1 MANEFKVR
9 KGLSVNGSGSVILDV
24 QGSQGQL
31 FSVTDVL
38 SGSLFAV
45 KDISGM
51 PVIEAFSDD
60 RVNIGTFN
68 REAIKVSG
76 SVASVTGSFT
86 GSFTGS
92 LFGTASQALTASYAM
107 GGSAS
112 SILFQTASAAT
123 TWSFNHFLQTQY
135 PVFTIYDEGNNVIVP
150 QQITAVDTSSAL
162 IYFSSPKRGVAVAS
176 KGGYSASVVTSATT
190 ANTAITASY
199 ALLALS
205 ASNAPGFTFT
215 FSQSLSAV
223 TWSINHNMNT
233 RTPLVQVY
241 DINYNQLIPNQVVS
255 VTQNLTEV
263 RFDYGQNGYA
273 VLSSGM
279 APFVTGST
287 SLLNQTT
294 PAVTWSFAHNLNTKY
309 VNFEVY
315 DANDYVML
323 PSAIRVIDTNNAEIH
338 LAYSTT
344 GRAVANF
351 SGINGQMN
359 AQTASLALTASFV
372 RPLSQSVAI
381 TGSGTTNSTL
391 DITGIQANSAV
402 NPPKGTISLYY
413 DGVDG
418 ATAGVYGASVIF
430 SQRYNAVT
438 AAPIAI
444 SMIAGVKVT
453 SGGNF
458 GGGLTFWTSNETG
471 NSLAERVRID
481 ASGSMGVGH
490 KSPTA
495 LLHIS
500 GSGSGSLMRISST
513 VSSSI
518 FFVSGS
524 GNVGINTVTPSVPLS
539 FGSDVGNKIALY
551 DAGSTTTIYGFGI
564 QSSLLQIFA
573 NTSTNRVGIG
583 YGNSN
588 SFTETLTVKGL
599 NVGINKTSPSAS
611 LDVSGSMLVTGSLA
625 MSGSFTQVGYK
636 ILTTVS
642 QSLNYADDTAA
653 AAGGVPLGGLYRNG
667 NFILIRLS

>member
-9 KGLSVNGSGSVILDV
+9 KGLVVNGSGSVILDV

-31 FSVTDVL
+31 FSVTDQL

-45 KDISGM
+45 SDISGI
-51 PVIEAFSDD
+51 PVMEAFSD
-60 RVNIGTFN
+60 NTIKIGRYGF
-68 REAIKVSG
+68 EAIKVSG

-199 ALLALS
+199 ALFALS

-241 DINYNQLIPNQVVS
+241 DIGYNQLIPNQIVS

-294 PAVTWSFAHNLNTKY
+294 PALTWSFAHNLNTKY

-338 LAYSTT
+338 MAYPTT

-359 AQTASLALTASFV
+359 AQTSSLALTASFV
-372 RPLSQSVAI
+372 LPLSQSVII
-381 TGSGTTNSTL
+381 TGSLSLTGSALISANINIGGTLTTS
-391 DITGIQANSAV
+391 GIQNVRQFNTDTSFLGGSISIGKQSA
-402 NPPKGTISLYY
+402 
-413 DGVDG
+413 
-418 ATAGVYGASVIF
+418 AT
-430 SQRYNAVT
+430 
-438 AAPIAI
+438 
-444 SMIAGVKVT
+444 
-453 SGGNF
+453 
-458 GGGLTFWTSNETG
+458 TG
-471 NSLAERVRID
+471 YI
-481 ASGSMGVGH
+481 
-490 KSPTA
+490 
-495 LLHIS
+495 
-500 GSGSGSLMRISST
+500 
-513 VSSSI
+513 
-518 FFVSGS
+518 
-524 GNVGINTVTPSVPLS
+524 
-539 FGSDVGNKIALY
+539 
-551 DAGSTTTIYGFGI
+551 
-564 QSSLLQIFA
+564 
-573 NTSTNRVGIG
+573 
-583 YGNSN
+583 
-588 SFTETLTVKGL
+588 
-599 NVGINKTSPSAS
+599 
-611 LDVSGSMLVTGSLA
+611 LDVSGSALVSGSVV
-625 MSGSFTQVGYK
+625 MSGSYTQNGFT
-636 ILTTVS
+636 ILTRVS
-642 QSLNYADDTAA
+642 QSLNYADDPAA

>member
-9 KGLSVNGSGSVILDV
+9 KGLVVNGSGSVILDV

-51 PVIEAFSDD
+51 PIIEAFSDD

-215 FSQSLSAV
+215 FSQSVSAV

-241 DINYNQLIPNQVVS
+241 DIGYNQLIPNQIVS

-294 PAVTWSFAHNLNTKY
+294 PALTWSFAHNLNTKY

-315 DANDYVML
+315 DSTDYTMI

-338 LAYSTT
+338 MAYPTT

-372 RPLSQSVAI
+372 LPLRQTVLI
-381 TGSGTTNSTL
+381 TGSFISSGSTQAFFGNLGLGTTTPSGALHINSSNFNTATSTSIF
-391 DITGIQANSAV
+391 ITDHGNNTNDGNEAARIQFQS
-402 NPPKGTISLYY
+402 
-413 DGVDG
+413 
-418 ATAGVYGASVIF
+418 
-430 SQRYNAVT
+430 RYWSNDDMLNAVQS
-438 AAPIAI
+438 AI
-444 SMIAGVKVT
+444 VHGKNAGN
-453 SGGNF
+453 GF
-458 GGGLTFWTSNETG
+458 GGSFLSFHTTTRNTAF
-471 NSLAERVRID
+471 LIERVRI
-481 ASGSMGVGH
+481 
-490 KSPTA
+490 
-495 LLHIS
+495 
-500 GSGSGSLMRISST
+500 SSE
-513 VSSSI
+513 
-518 FFVSGS
+518 G
-524 GNVGINTVTPSVPLS
+524 
-539 FGSDVGNKIALY
+539 
-551 DAGSTTTIYGFGI
+551 
-564 QSSLLQIFA
+564 
-573 NTSTNRVGIG
+573 
-583 YGNSN
+583 
-588 SFTETLTVKGL
+588 
-599 NVGINKTSPSAS
+599 VGINKTSPSAS

-625 MSGSFTQVGYK
+625 MSGSFTQNGFTT
-636 ILTTVS
+636 LTRVS

>member
-92 LFGTASQALTASYAM
+92 LFGTASQALTASYAL

-215 FSQSLSAV
+215 FSQSLAAV

-294 PAVTWSFAHNLNTKY
+294 PALTWSFAHNLNTKY

-315 DANDYVML
+315 DSTDYTMI

-338 LAYSTT
+338 MAYPTT

-359 AQTASLALTASFV
+359 AQTSSLALTASFV
-372 RPLSQSVAI
+372 RPLSQSVIITGSLSLTGSARITDNLAVVGTLTPGGMQNVRQFNTDTSFLGGSISIGKQSAAI
-381 TGSGTTNSTL
+381 TGYVL
-391 DITGIQANSAV
+391 DVTGSA
-402 NPPKGTISLYY
+402 L
-413 DGVDG
+413 
-418 ATAGVYGASVIF
+418 
-430 SQRYNAVT
+430 
-438 AAPIAI
+438 
-444 SMIAGVKVT
+444 
-453 SGGNF
+453 
-458 GGGLTFWTSNETG
+458 
-471 NSLAERVRID
+471 
-481 ASGSMGVGH
+481 
-490 KSPTA
+490 
-495 LLHIS
+495 IS
-500 GSGSGSLMRISST
+500 GS
-513 VSSSI
+513 
-518 FFVSGS
+518 
-524 GNVGINTVTPSVPLS
+524 
-539 FGSDVGNKIALY
+539 
-551 DAGSTTTIYGFGI
+551 
-564 QSSLLQIFA
+564 
-573 NTSTNRVGIG
+573 
-583 YGNSN
+583 
-588 SFTETLTVKGL
+588 
-599 NVGINKTSPSAS
+599 
-611 LDVSGSMLVTGSLA
+611 LV
-625 MSGSFTQVGYK
+625 MSGSFTQNGYA
-636 ILTTVS
+636 ILTAVS
-642 QSLNYADDTAA
+642 QSLNFANDASA
-653 AAGGVPLGGLYRNG
+653 AAGGVPLGGLYRSG

>member
-9 KGLSVNGSGSVILDV
+9 KGLVVNGSGSVILDV

-176 KGGYSASVVTSATT
+176 KRGYSASVVTSATT

-199 ALLALS
+199 ALFALS

-215 FSQSLSAV
+215 FSQSLAAV

-241 DINYNQLIPNQVVS
+241 DIGYNQLIPNQIVS

-294 PAVTWSFAHNLNTKY
+294 PALTWSFAHNLNTKY

-315 DANDYVML
+315 DSTDYTMI

-338 LAYSTT
+338 MAYPTT

-372 RPLSQSVAI
+372 RPLSQSVII
-381 TGSGTTNSTL
+381 TGSLSLTGSAIISANISIGGTLTTS
-391 DITGIQANSAV
+391 GIQNVRQFNTDTSFL
-402 NPPKGTISLYY
+402 GGSISI
-413 DGVDG
+413 GKQSV
-418 ATAGVYGASVIF
+418 ATAGYILD
-430 SQRYNAVT
+430 VT
-438 AAPIAI
+438 
-444 SMIAGVKVT
+444 
-453 SGGNF
+453 
-458 GGGLTFWTSNETG
+458 
-471 NSLAERVRID
+471 
-481 ASGSMGVGH
+481 GS
-490 KSPTA
+490 A
-495 LLHIS
+495 LIS
-500 GSGSGSLMRISST
+500 GS
-513 VSSSI
+513 V
-518 FFVSGS
+518 V
-524 GNVGINTVTPSVPLS
+524 
-539 FGSDVGNKIALY
+539 
-551 DAGSTTTIYGFGI
+551 
-564 QSSLLQIFA
+564 
-573 NTSTNRVGIG
+573 
-583 YGNSN
+583 
-588 SFTETLTVKGL
+588 
-599 NVGINKTSPSAS
+599 
-611 LDVSGSMLVTGSLA
+611 
-625 MSGSFTQVGYK
+625 MSGSFTQNGFK

-642 QSLNYADDTAA
+642 QSLNFANDAAA
-653 AAGGVPLGGLYRNG
+653 AAGGVPLGGLYRSG

>member
-9 KGLSVNGSGSVILDV
+9 KGLVVNGSGSVILDV

-112 SILFQTASAAT
+112 SILFQTASAAA

-150 QQITAVDTSSAL
+150 QQITAVNTSSAL

-215 FSQSLSAV
+215 FSQSLAAV

-241 DINYNQLIPNQVVS
+241 DIGYNQLIPNQIVS

-294 PAVTWSFAHNLNTKY
+294 PALTWSFAHNLNTKY

-315 DANDYVML
+315 DSTDYTMI

-338 LAYSTT
+338 MAYPTT

-359 AQTASLALTASFV
+359 AQTASLARTASFV
-372 RPLSQSVAI
+372 LPLSQSVII
-381 TGSGTTNSTL
+381 TGSLVTTGSISLERGSLRIGDGISGWSGFTFSGGLLQTNNNPVTILGELRVNSTA
-391 DITGIQANSAV
+391 GNNS
-402 NPPKGTISLYY
+402 Y
-413 DGVDG
+413 
-418 ATAGVYGASVIF
+418 
-430 SQRYNAVT
+430 
-438 AAPIAI
+438 
-444 SMIAGVKVT
+444 
-453 SGGNF
+453 
-458 GGGLTFWTSNETG
+458 
-471 NSLAERVRID
+471 
-481 ASGSMGVGH
+481 
-490 KSPTA
+490 
-495 LLHIS
+495 IS
-500 GSGSGSLMRISST
+500 GSGNFG
-513 VSSSI
+513 VGKSI
-518 FFVSGS
+518 P
-524 GNVGINTVTPSVPLS
+524 TA
-539 FGSDVGNKIALY
+539 K
-551 DAGSTTTIYGFGI
+551 
-564 QSSLLQIFA
+564 
-573 NTSTNRVGIG
+573 
-583 YGNSN
+583 
-588 SFTETLTVKGL
+588 
-599 NVGINKTSPSAS
+599 
-611 LDVSGSMLVTGSLA
+611 LDVSGSMLVTGSVRITDNLA
-625 MSGSFTQVGYK
+625 VVGTLTPGGMQNVRQFNTDTSFLGGSISIGKQSAATAGYVLDVSGSALVSGSIVMSGSFTQNGFT
-636 ILTTVS
+636 ILTRVS
-642 QSLNYADDTAA
+642 QSLNYADDPAA

>member
-9 KGLSVNGSGSVILDV
+9 KGLVVNGSGSVILDV

-51 PVIEAFSDD
+51 PIIEAFSDD

-86 GSFTGS
+86 GSLSGSFSGSLFGPHTGSLFGSASQATSASLSQTASVAYSGTGSFTGSFTGSLFGTASQAITASFALRGSGAFTGSFSGSFTGS

-199 ALLALS
+199 ALFALS

-215 FSQSLSAV
+215 FSQSLAAV

-241 DINYNQLIPNQVVS
+241 DIGYNQLIPNQIVS

-294 PAVTWSFAHNLNTKY
+294 PALTWSFAHNLNTKY

-315 DANDYVML
+315 DSTDYTMI

-338 LAYSTT
+338 MAYPTT

-359 AQTASLALTASFV
+359 AQTASLARTASFV
-372 RPLSQSVAI
+372 LPLSQSVII
-381 TGSGTTNSTL
+381 TGSLSLTGSARITDNLAVVGTLTPGGMQNVRQFNTDTSFL
-391 DITGIQANSAV
+391 GGSISIGKQSA
-402 NPPKGTISLYY
+402 
-413 DGVDG
+413 
-418 ATAGVYGASVIF
+418 ATAGYILD
-430 SQRYNAVT
+430 VT
-438 AAPIAI
+438 
-444 SMIAGVKVT
+444 
-453 SGGNF
+453 
-458 GGGLTFWTSNETG
+458 
-471 NSLAERVRID
+471 
-481 ASGSMGVGH
+481 GS
-490 KSPTA
+490 A
-495 LLHIS
+495 LIS
-500 GSGSGSLMRISST
+500 GS
-513 VSSSI
+513 V
-518 FFVSGS
+518 V
-524 GNVGINTVTPSVPLS
+524 
-539 FGSDVGNKIALY
+539 
-551 DAGSTTTIYGFGI
+551 
-564 QSSLLQIFA
+564 
-573 NTSTNRVGIG
+573 
-583 YGNSN
+583 
-588 SFTETLTVKGL
+588 
-599 NVGINKTSPSAS
+599 
-611 LDVSGSMLVTGSLA
+611 
-625 MSGSFTQVGYK
+625 MSGSFTQNGFK
-636 ILTTVS
+636 ILTAVS
-642 QSLNYADDTAA
+642 QSLNFANDAAA
-653 AAGGVPLGGLYRNG
+653 AAGGVPLGGLYRSG

>member
-9 KGLSVNGSGSVILDV
+9 KGLVVNGSGSVILDV

-51 PVIEAFSDD
+51 PIIEAFSDD

-215 FSQSLSAV
+215 FSQSLAAV

-287 SLLNQTT
+287 SFLNQTT
-294 PAVTWSFAHNLNTKY
+294 PAVTWSFAHNLNSKY

-315 DANDYVML
+315 DNTDYTVI
-323 PSAIRVIDTNNAEIH
+323 PSAIKVINTNNAEIH
-338 LAYSTT
+338 LAYPMT
-344 GRAVANF
+344 GVAVANF

-372 RPLSQSVAI
+372 NVLSQSVII
-381 TGSGTTNSTL
+381 TGSLITTGSISLERGSLRIGDGVSGWSGFTFSGGLLQTNNNPVTILGELRVNSTA
-391 DITGIQANSAV
+391 GNNS
-402 NPPKGTISLYY
+402 Y
-413 DGVDG
+413 
-418 ATAGVYGASVIF
+418 
-430 SQRYNAVT
+430 
-438 AAPIAI
+438 
-444 SMIAGVKVT
+444 
-453 SGGNF
+453 
-458 GGGLTFWTSNETG
+458 
-471 NSLAERVRID
+471 
-481 ASGSMGVGH
+481 
-490 KSPTA
+490 
-495 LLHIS
+495 IS
-500 GSGSGSLMRISST
+500 GSGNFGVGKST
-513 VSSSI
+513 P
-518 FFVSGS
+518 
-524 GNVGINTVTPSVPLS
+524 TA
-539 FGSDVGNKIALY
+539 K
-551 DAGSTTTIYGFGI
+551 
-564 QSSLLQIFA
+564 
-573 NTSTNRVGIG
+573 
-583 YGNSN
+583 
-588 SFTETLTVKGL
+588 
-599 NVGINKTSPSAS
+599 

-625 MSGSFTQVGYK
+625 MSGSFTQNGYA
-636 ILTTVS
+636 ILTAVS
-642 QSLNYADDTAA
+642 QSLNFANDASA
-653 AAGGVPLGGLYRNG
+653 AAGGVPLGGLYRSG

>member
-9 KGLSVNGSGSVILDV
+9 KGLVVNGSGSVILDV

-51 PVIEAFSDD
+51 PIIEAFSDD

-86 GSFTGS
+86 GSLSGSFSGSLFGPHTGSLFGSASQATSASLSQTASVAYSGTGSFTGSFTGSLFGTASQAITASFALRGSGAFTGSFSGSFTGS

-199 ALLALS
+199 ALFALS

-215 FSQSLSAV
+215 FSQSLAAV

-241 DINYNQLIPNQVVS
+241 DIGYNQLIPNQIVS

-279 APFVTGST
+279 APFVSGST

-294 PAVTWSFAHNLNTKY
+294 PALTWSFAHNLNTKY

-315 DANDYVML
+315 DSTDYTMI

-338 LAYSTT
+338 MAYPTT

-359 AQTASLALTASFV
+359 AQTASLARTASFV
-372 RPLSQSVAI
+372 LPLSQSVII
-381 TGSGTTNSTL
+381 TGSLSLTGSARITDNLAVVGTLTPGGMQNVRQFNTDTSFL
-391 DITGIQANSAV
+391 GGSISIGKQSA
-402 NPPKGTISLYY
+402 
-413 DGVDG
+413 
-418 ATAGVYGASVIF
+418 ATAGYILD
-430 SQRYNAVT
+430 VT
-438 AAPIAI
+438 
-444 SMIAGVKVT
+444 
-453 SGGNF
+453 
-458 GGGLTFWTSNETG
+458 
-471 NSLAERVRID
+471 
-481 ASGSMGVGH
+481 GS
-490 KSPTA
+490 A
-495 LLHIS
+495 LIS
-500 GSGSGSLMRISST
+500 GS
-513 VSSSI
+513 V
-518 FFVSGS
+518 V
-524 GNVGINTVTPSVPLS
+524 
-539 FGSDVGNKIALY
+539 
-551 DAGSTTTIYGFGI
+551 
-564 QSSLLQIFA
+564 
-573 NTSTNRVGIG
+573 
-583 YGNSN
+583 
-588 SFTETLTVKGL
+588 
-599 NVGINKTSPSAS
+599 
-611 LDVSGSMLVTGSLA
+611 
-625 MSGSFTQVGYK
+625 MSGSFTQNGFK
-636 ILTTVS
+636 ILTAVS
-642 QSLNYADDTAA
+642 QSLNFANDAAA
-653 AAGGVPLGGLYRNG
+653 AAGGVPLGGLYRSG

>member
-9 KGLSVNGSGSVILDV
+9 KGLVVNGSGSVILDV

-51 PVIEAFSDD
+51 PIIEAFSDD

-76 SVASVTGSFT
+76 SVASVTGSFTGSLSGSFSGSLFGPHTGSLFGSASQATSASLSQTASVAYSGTGSFT

-199 ALLALS
+199 ALFALS

-215 FSQSLSAV
+215 FSQSLAAV

-241 DINYNQLIPNQVVS
+241 DIGYNQLIPNQIVS

-294 PAVTWSFAHNLNTKY
+294 QLMVFHYVTNWKEGTVRQMFIQEVTPEFQEGDNKY
-309 VNFEVY
+309 V
-315 DANDYVML
+315 A
-323 PSAIRVIDTNNAEIH
+323 
-338 LAYSTT
+338 
-344 GRAVANF
+344 
-351 SGINGQMN
+351 
-359 AQTASLALTASFV
+359 
-372 RPLSQSVAI
+372 
-381 TGSGTTNSTL
+381 
-391 DITGIQANSAV
+391 
-402 NPPKGTISLYY
+402 
-413 DGVDG
+413 
-418 ATAGVYGASVIF
+418 
-430 SQRYNAVT
+430 
-438 AAPIAI
+438 
-444 SMIAGVKVT
+444 
-453 SGGNF
+453 
-458 GGGLTFWTSNETG
+458 
-471 NSLAERVRID
+471 
-481 ASGSMGVGH
+481 
-490 KSPTA
+490 
-495 LLHIS
+495 
-500 GSGSGSLMRISST
+500 
-513 VSSSI
+513 
-518 FFVSGS
+518 
-524 GNVGINTVTPSVPLS
+524 
-539 FGSDVGNKIALY
+539 IALNPENNTSMVMSKPRSHY
-551 DAGSTTTIYGFGI
+551 DTLQWVRKFCGSF
-564 QSSLLQIFA
+564 SLL
-573 NTSTNRVGIG
+573 
-583 YGNSN
+583 Y
-588 SFTETLTVKGL
+588 
-599 NVGINKTSPSAS
+599 
-611 LDVSGSMLVTGSLA
+611 
-625 MSGSFTQVGYK
+625 
-636 ILTTVS
+636 
-642 QSLNYADDTAA
+642 
-653 AAGGVPLGGLYRNG
+653 
-667 NFILIRLS
+667 